1 LLPESKSN
9 ALEETKSRFTSN
21 TVRDKSLLVLKLV
34 STIPHTSLILAKK
47 IQSHSLFLISA
58 TKLTQIEE
66 DASYTPIKLPS
77 MSLVQLTSS
86 QNFLPRLLSNQLQ
99 AWLSC
104 QVISSRPLSRVVILS
119 KIQLE
124 SCQKSTAQICQHQ
137 SRRDIRL
144 KVLPDF
150 HVMTEK
156 LPILSSATSSSFTAL
171 IQIRQL
177 NLESKAQ
184 VKS

>member
-1 LLPESKSN
+1 MQHARSKTIKPKDVQLLMISELKFSTLQMIKKNLLDTKLLPESKSN

-58 TKLTQIEE
+58 TKLTQIEG
-66 DASYTPIKLPS
+66 DASYTPIKLPF

-99 AWLSC
+99 VWLFC
-104 QVISSRPLSRVVILS
+104 QVISSRLLSRVVILS
-119 KIQLE
+119 
-124 SCQKSTAQICQHQ
+124 
-137 SRRDIRL
+137 
-144 KVLPDF
+144 
-150 HVMTEK
+150 
-156 LPILSSATSSSFTAL
+156 
-171 IQIRQL
+171 
-177 NLESKAQ
+177 
-184 VKS
+184 